1 MGWNKIFVYNL
12 FYEYHITIFSKEGF
26 RYIYRLQWIDNRIK
40 KFSFET
46 NMATGTMAT
55 EKTFEN
61 PQKQVTE
68 EIHRKVNLIF
78 IQTVWLYTRKMDLKL
93 KYYPNDHLKV

>member
-1 MGWNKIFVYNL
+1 
-12 FYEYHITIFSKEGF
+12 
-26 RYIYRLQWIDNRIK
+26 
-40 KFSFET
+40 
-46 NMATGTMAT
+46 MATGTMAT